1 MPPGGVEPHNHLMAR
16 PRVLLCDDISSL
28 RLLLRLELD
37 LAEIEVIAEAENGR
51 EAIEMAEAHQPD
63 VIVLD
68 VQMPIMGGLDALPE
82 IRRVS
87 PESRVIV
94 LSSMDGSEVSPRAI
108 ELGASAYFDKE
119 TSPGT
124 IAQAILDNEADS

>member
-1 MPPGGVEPHNHLMAR
+1 M
-16 PRVLLCDDISSL
+16 
-28 RLLLRLELD
+28 LLRLELD

-51 EAIEMAEAHQPD
+51 EAIEMAETHQPD

-68 VQMPIMGGLDALPE
+68 VQMPVMGGLDALPE

-87 PESRVIV
+87 PDSRVIV
-94 LSSMDGSEVSPRAI
+94 LSSMDGHEVSPRAI

-124 IAQAILDNEADS
+124 IAREILDHQADS